1 MIDIKNLVKY
11 TTPENPS
18 GDYGVVAEIL
28 KIEASICEGYNG
40 KKIYRIEPLD
50 RRFDNKLIE
59 ERNIVEAYSMYYQK
73 SVEDEVENNRVRM

>member
-18 GDYGVVAEIL
+18 GNYGVVAEIL

-59 ERNIVEAYSMYYQK
+59 ERDIVEAYSMHYQK
-73 SVEDEVENNRVRM
+73 SVEDEGENNRVRM

>member
-59 ERNIVEAYSMYYQK
+59 ERNIVEAYSMHYQK
-73 SVEDEVENNRVRM
+73 SVEDEVEK

>member
-59 ERNIVEAYSMYYQK
+59 ERNIVEAYSMHYQK

>member
-50 RRFDNKLIE
+50 RRFNSKLIQ
-59 ERNIVEAYSMYYQK
+59 ERDIVEAYSMYYQK
-73 SVEDEVENNRVRM
+73 SVEDGVENNRVRM